1 MTTNQTRK
9 PYPTDLTDEQWM
21 LLEPIVPP
29 VASGGAQGGRPAVHS
44 RREIVNAIFYI
55 NRSGGAWWLMP
66 HDLPPHQTVYGYF
79 AAWTAEGTWAR
90 IHDTLREK
98 VRAAE
103 GKAPEPTA
111 SIIDAQSVQ
120 GSDTVSRPTR
130 GYDAGKKVNGRK
142 RHIAV
147 DTLGMLLVVMVT
159 GANVQDRDGGKMV
172 LWQLRNFFRTIEVTW
187 ADGGYAGKLVVW
199 ARETLRLRVDIVKRS
214 DAAKGFV
221 VLPHRWIVERTF
233 AWFLKCRR
241 MVRCYERKPEHEEAM
256 AQIVMIGIMTR
267 RLARQTPKAKSSKNV
282 ATITKL
288 QPLQATSPPRE
299 VIDIAA

>member
-1 MTTNQTRK
+1 MTSNQTRQ

-29 VASGGAQGGRPAVHS
+29 VASGGSQGGRPAIHS
-44 RREIVNAIFYI
+44 RREIMNAIFYM
-55 NRSGGAWWLMP
+55 NRAGGAWRLMP
-66 HDLPPHQTVYGYF
+66 HDLPPWRTVYDYF
-79 AAWTAEGTWAR
+79 ETWAADGTWER
-90 IHDTLREK
+90 THDALREK
-98 VRAAE
+98 VRVAE
-103 GKAPEPTA
+103 GKSPEPTA

-159 GANVQDRDGGKMV
+159 GANIQDRDGGHQV
-172 LWQLRNFFRTIEVTW
+172 IWRLRNFFRSIEVTW
-187 ADGGYAGKLVVW
+187 ADGGYAGKLVIW
-199 ARETLRLRVDIVKRS
+199 ARNALGIRVDIVKRS
-214 DAAKGFV
+214 DIAKGFV

-233 AWFLKCRR
+233 AWFMKCRR

-256 AQIVMIGIMTR
+256 AQIVMIGLMTR
-267 RLARQTPKAKSSKNV
+267 RLARQKPKASPSSNG
-282 ATITKL
+282 ATITQL
-288 QPLQATSPPRE
+288 RPPQTSAPPLE
-299 VIDIAA
+299 VFTEAA

>member
-1 MTTNQTRK
+1 
-9 PYPTDLTDEQWM
+9 M

-29 VASGGAQGGRPAVHS
+29 VASGGLQGGRPATHS

-55 NRSGGAWWLMP
+55 NRAGGAWRLMP
-66 HDLPPHQTVYGYF
+66 HDLPNWRTAYGYF
-79 AAWTAEGTWAR
+79 EAWAADGTWTQ

-98 VRAAE
+98 VRVAE
-103 GKAPEPTA
+103 GKTPEPTA
-111 SIIDAQSVQ
+111 AIIDAQSVQ
-120 GSDTVSRPTR
+120 GSDTVSRSTR
-130 GYDAGKKVNGRK
+130 GYDAGKKTNGRK

-159 GANVQDRDGGKMV
+159 GANTQDRDGGRQV
-172 LWQLRNFFRTIEVTW
+172 LWRLLNFFRNLDVVW

-199 ARETLRLRVDIVKRS
+199 ARQALGIRVDIVKRS
-214 DAAKGFV
+214 DTAKGFV

-267 RLARQTPKAKSSKNV
+267 RLARQVPKAKPSSNS
-282 ATITKL
+282 ATITQL
-288 QPLQATSPPRE
+288 RATSPPP
-299 VIDIAA
+299 VILDFAA